1 MYVNMEYGS
10 QALHIVSV
18 YSRTVLFRY
27 TLTQALKGICLSIFC
42 NSSIR
47 KVSPDLAYQI
57 HSLLLFLACFSQMMM
72 ESFFLIVKPH
82 LAPSTKCHPHS
93 LGYLHIDNR
102 KTRKFIF
109 LTMQENRMVTI
120 ILLLLG
126 EQWLDELI
134 EPLRGSGDRS
144 IAKRRPP

>member
-1 MYVNMEYGS
+1 
-10 QALHIVSV
+10 
-18 YSRTVLFRY
+18 
-27 TLTQALKGICLSIFC
+27 
-42 NSSIR
+42 
-47 KVSPDLAYQI
+47 
-57 HSLLLFLACFSQMMM
+57 MMM
-72 ESFFLIVKPH
+72 ESFSLIVKPH